1 MEILCI
7 YMCSFMLRRNDLT
20 LALLFSLIS
29 FRLEATRGGR
39 DASCFRVSVYMT
51 MRLDATYLMSN
62 SLLSCAGILFREL
75 YDSSMHV
82 LTAELSPNQL
92 PNSIYILDSPIPI
105 DG

>member
-1 MEILCI
+1 MFHGDIVHTIC
-7 YMCSFMLRRNDLT
+7 
-20 LALLFSLIS
+20 ALLSYARSSLLYDILS
-29 FRLEATRGGR
+29 RLEATRGGR

-92 PNSIYILDSPIPI
+92 PNSIYILDSPIPM